1 MGNELTRRNFVKLG
15 AGMLALGAAASIAGC
30 SGNASSSSSNNT
42 TAASD
47 LDLND
52 WDSVLEAAKGTTVT
66 YYGYGQ
72 YEGLNAWFR
81 SDFANSLKEKY
92 DLTFEYVQVTNT
104 AEIITMLQ
112 DELQA
117 GKGEGEGVC
126 DVAWVNGENFAQC
139 KLNNTLWGNYVQYLP
154 NMKYYDP
161 ESTGVTDDD
170 GCLIEGMESLWG
182 TTVNAIIY
190 DSARLEE
197 DEVPR
202 SAAEFLE
209 FAKAHPG
216 EMTYP
221 AIPDFNGT
229 RWCSHLIMSV
239 CGPDVFQGMDENTSY
254 DDMKEK
260 LADGL
265 DYLRELNPYLWNQG
279 LAYPPTQSDA
289 TTLFANGEIYFLE
302 GNAWI
307 AGSIEAGTYPATTR
321 SVPFEYNI
329 LAHHYL
335 TIPYDCPNLAGALVM
350 CNEWLSPE
358 CAAERCKVNY
368 VPPTDCM
375 LEDTLSDE
383 QKAYLNEMIEMGGQY
398 AAPLDEFNE
407 HGVAN
412 VPATA
417 IETFEQIIT
426 NEVMGK
432 YNS

>member
-1 MGNELTRRNFVKLG
+1 MKESLSRRSFIKLG
-15 AGMLALGAAASIAGC
+15 AGFIALGAASGLAGC
-30 SGNASSSSSNNT
+30 SGG
-42 TAASD
+42 SD
-47 LDLND
+47 SDEAESGSETSFDPSD

-72 YEGLNAWFR
+72 YEGLNAWFEGDF
-81 SDFANSLKEKY
+81 SDTMKEKY
-92 DLTFEYVQVTNT
+92 DITFEYVQVTNT

-117 GKGEGEGVC
+117 GIGEGEGVC

-139 KLNNTLWGNYVQYLP
+139 KMSNVLWGDYVQYLP
-154 NMKYYDP
+154 NMQYYDS
-161 ESTGVTDDD
+161 ESLGVNDDD
-170 GCLIEGMESLWG
+170 GYPIEGMESLWG
-182 TTVNAIIY
+182 TTVNALIY
-190 DSARLEE
+190 DSARLDES
-197 DEVPR
+197 EVPQT
-202 SAAEFLE
+202 ADEFMA
-209 FAKAHPG
+209 FAQAHPG

-229 RWCSHLIMSV
+229 RFCSQLIMSV
-239 CGPDVFQGMDENTSY
+239 CGSDCFEGMDENTTT
-254 DDMKEK
+254 DEMREK

-265 DYLRELNPYLWNQG
+265 DFLRDLNPYLWNEG

-289 TTLFANGEIYFLE
+289 TTMFANGEIYFLE

-307 AGSIEAGTYPATTR
+307 AGSIEAGTYPATAR
-321 SVPFEYNI
+321 SVPFECNI

-335 TIPYDCPNLAGALVM
+335 TIPYNCPNLAAALVM

-358 CAAERCKVNY
+358 CVAERCLVNY

-375 LEDTLSDE
+375 LMDTLSDE
-383 QKAYLNEMIEMGGQY
+383 QRTYLEEMIEVGGQY
-398 AAPLDEFNE
+398 AAPLEEFYE

-417 IETFEQIIT
+417 VETFENLIL

-432 YNS
+432 YND

>member
-1 MGNELTRRNFVKLG
+1 MNNLSRRNFIKLG
-15 AGMLALGAAASIAGC
+15 AGVLVFGAAAQLTGC
-30 SGNASSSSSNNT
+30 GAESNGDDSSSE
-42 TAASD
+42 SD
-47 LDLND
+47 LGFDLND

-72 YEGLNAWFR
+72 YESLNAWFQG
-81 SDFANSLKEKY
+81 DFADTLMDKY
-92 DLTFEYVQVTNT
+92 GITFSYVQVTNT

-112 DELQA
+112 DERQA
-117 GKGEGEGVC
+117 DVAAGEGVC

-139 KLNNTLWGNYVQYLP
+139 KLSDTLWGNYIQYLP

-170 GCLIEGMESLWG
+170 GCPIDGMESLWG

-190 DSARLEE
+190 DSARI
-197 DEVPR
+197 DENDVPR
-202 SAAEFLE
+202 SAEEFLA

-229 RWCSHLIMSV
+229 RWCSHLVMSV
-239 CGPDVFQGMDENTSY
+239 CGPDVFQGMDENTTY
-254 DDMKEK
+254 DEMKEK

-265 DYLRELNPYLWNQG
+265 EYLRELNPYLWNEG
-279 LAYPPTQSDA
+279 LTYPNTQADA
-289 TTLFANGEIYFLE
+289 TTMFANGEIYFLE
-302 GNAWI
+302 GNAWV
-307 AGSIEAGTYPATTR
+307 AGSIEAGTYPETTR
-321 SVPFEYNI
+321 SVPFEYDI

-335 TIPYDCPNLAGALVM
+335 TIPYDCPNLAAALVM

-375 LEDTLSDE
+375 LMDE
-383 QKAYLNEMIEMGGQY
+383 LTEEQRSYLEEMIEEGGKY
-398 AAPLDEFNE
+398 AAPLDDFNE

-417 IETFEQIIT
+417 IEVFEELIT

-432 YNS
+432 YND